1 MLTSTACS
9 FQTNWAKMLGL
20 VSNERC
26 LNIDRSTALKSGKL
40 WTFEDFFND
49 FGQTSSRFWL
59 QFSESSIKTVANSE
73 KLPNFL
79 GDLESM
85 TNNLSF
91 ETNLTVLAQFD
102 EKWHTIKDGY
112 SKVQ

>member
-1 MLTSTACS
+1 
-9 FQTNWAKMLGL
+9 MLGS
-20 VSNERC
+20 VSNERY
-26 LNIDRSTALKSGKL
+26 LNIDCSTALKSGKL

-49 FGQTSSRFWL
+49 FDQTSSRFWL
-59 QFSESSIKTVANSE
+59 QFLKSSIKTVKNSE

-79 GDLESM
+79 GDLASM

-102 EKWHTIKDGY
+102 EKWHTIKHGY

>member
-1 MLTSTACS
+1 MILVKPHQGFDCN
-9 FQTNWAKMLGL
+9 FQ
-20 VSNERC
+20 
-26 LNIDRSTALKSGKL
+26 KS
-40 WTFEDFFND
+40 
-49 FGQTSSRFWL
+49 R
-59 QFSESSIKTVANSE
+59 IKTVKNSK

-102 EKWHTIKDGY
+102 EKLHIIKDSY